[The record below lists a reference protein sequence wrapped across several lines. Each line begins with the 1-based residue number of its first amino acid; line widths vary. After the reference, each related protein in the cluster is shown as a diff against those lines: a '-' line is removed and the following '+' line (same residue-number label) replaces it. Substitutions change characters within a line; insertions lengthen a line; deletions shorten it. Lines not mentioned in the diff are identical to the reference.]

1 MSSLLDDIKNAFL
14 RRDLLMRIIFIN
26 IVIYIVFLLFYVFCF
41 LLKLPNPLEYIS
53 LHYLML
59 PADTSQLILH
69 PWALITYM
77 FLHNGVFHILF
88 NMLVLYWFGGIFQE
102 YLGKQKFIYT
112 YFLAG
117 IFGGL
122 FYILCYNI
130 FPYFS
135 DSVAIS
141 KALGASA
148 AVMGIVFGAATL
160 LPNYSVVLAIF
171 GPIRLKYIALFYFL
185 IDLAGI
191 TSSNSG
197 GHLAHIGGALFG
209 FIYIKQLQRGNDWTK
224 YPVKLMD
231 GISSLFQRK
240 KLKVVHKKETSVS
253 QEDIDK
259 VLDKISQS
267 GYENLTAKEKEILF
281 KAGKQ

>member
-1 MSSLLDDIKNAFL
+1 MSSLIDDIKNSFL

-41 LLKLPNPLEYIS
+41 LLKLPNPLDYIS
-53 LHYLML
+53 TYYLML
-59 PADTSQLILH
+59 PADVTQLLIH
-69 PWALITYM
+69 PWTVITYM

-88 NMLVLYWFGGIFQE
+88 NMLVLYWFGGIYQE

-112 YFLAG
+112 YFLSG

-122 FYILCYNI
+122 FYVLCYNI

-135 DSVAIS
+135 DSVGIS
-141 KALGASA
+141 RALGASA
-148 AVMGIVFGAATL
+148 GVMGIVFGAATL
-160 LPNYSVVLAIF
+160 LPNYTIVLAIF

-209 FIYIKQLQRGNDWTK
+209 FIFIKQLQRGNDWTK
-224 YPVKLMD
+224 YPVKILE
-231 GISSLFQRK
+231 GITGLFKKK
-240 KLKVVHKKETSVS
+240 KLKVVHKRDSVT
-253 QEDIDK
+253 QEEIDK

-267 GYENLTAKEKEILF
+267 GYENLTAKEREILF
-281 KAGKQ
+281 KAGRQ